1 MKRIT
6 ILFKELYPGY
16 GVFLRGTIMLS
27 GGKSVVLFAFHFL
40 VGRVWLVSSASHPM
54 DHLQDQLHPK
64 PETPPTL
71 QLESLQN
78 SPGAGAV
85 GEPTDI
91 FPTYP
96 QDEAITSNAEMAP
109 FVRSIVTNSEEGRI
123 KNIVRNVVDSDPITI
138 VSIQFSGPEK
148 LRVSCTIAKQDSSYM
163 LRWRQNIVN
172 RSTKINPLALDATK
186 FQRFK
191 RPFVVQEG
199 FLLGV
204 FATFKATSA
213 ASWAANSEC
222 YMAFTAA
229 SFFINSRSPHELQ
242 NFVNSCYPSACEA
255 TQYFLFGSEAA
266 DEAKVRD
273 FSNRNMCS
281 VFKRGLQPFSE
292 WAWRGHIF
300 AGFWNEL
307 RGKTMRHYTLE
318 SFDQFQQVVETTL
331 PQAKHHS
338 VNHGHSLVEFESY
351 GPMGTVYCLPSHIS
365 APYFW
370 CALHLETVPMG
381 EKVRFTLNQGDGNI
395 ACGTLW
401 MNDSRKFLSWDSVPH
416 TTLLTLTF
424 KKFHIYEHD
433 IVHHGTIVLSKR
445 FVIVVIYGLD
455 PFLRHNCV
463 SALVSTFAMARD
475 FGLIHLDAF
484 MHQSIYGACAGVG
497 YYILGPEGQGRVKM
511 TPECRNPQEVRVS
524 INKTYA
530 RLLLP
535 LGTASHLYPK
545 KLEASRYSPIQ

>member
-1 MKRIT
+1 
-6 ILFKELYPGY
+6 
-16 GVFLRGTIMLS
+16 MLS
-27 GGKSVVLFAFHFL
+27 DGKSVVLFAFHFL
-40 VGRVWLVSSASHPM
+40 VGHVWLVSSASHPL

-64 PETPPTL
+64 PETPTT
-71 QLESLQN
+71 LQN

-96 QDEAITSNAEMAP
+96 QDEAITSNAEMVS

-123 KNIVRNVVDSDPITI
+123 KNIVRNVVDSEPITI
-138 VSIQFSGPEK
+138 VSIRFSGPEK
-148 LRVSCTIAKQDSSYM
+148 LRVSCTITKQDSSYM
-163 LRWRQNIVN
+163 LRWRQNLVN

-186 FQRFK
+186 FQRFN

-204 FATFKATSA
+204 FATFKATPE

-229 SFFINSRSPHELQ
+229 SFFINSRSPRELQ
-242 NFVNSCYPSACEA
+242 KFVDSCYPSACEA
-255 TQYFLFGSEAA
+255 SQYFLFGSEAA

-273 FSNRNMCS
+273 FSNMHMCS
-281 VFKRGLQPFSE
+281 VFKRGLGTFSE

-300 AGFWNEL
+300 AGFWSEL
-307 RGKTMRHYTLE
+307 RSKTMRNYSLE
-318 SFDQFQQVVETTL
+318 SFDQFPKVGEATPL
-331 PQAKHHS
+331 QAKHHI
-338 VNHGHSLVEFESY
+338 VNHGHALVEFESY
-351 GPMGTVYCLPSHIS
+351 GPMSTVYCLPSHIS
-365 APYFW
+365 APHFW
-370 CALHLETVPMG
+370 CALHLQTVPMG
-381 EKVRFTLNQGDGNI
+381 GQVKFTLNQGNGQV

-401 MNDSRKFLSWDSVPH
+401 MNDNRKLLSWQSVPH

-433 IVHHGTIVLSKR
+433 IVHHDKIVLSKR
-445 FVIVVIYGLD
+445 FAVVVIYGLD
-455 PFLRHNCV
+455 PFLRQNCV
-463 SALVSTFAMARD
+463 SALVSTFVMARD
-475 FGLIHLDAF
+475 FGLIHLAAF

-497 YYILGPEGQGRVKM
+497 YYILGPEGQGRVEMPSEFRDIQK
-511 TPECRNPQEVRVS
+511 VRES

-535 LGTASHLYPK
+535 LGTASHPYPK
-545 KLEASRYSPIQ
+545 KLAAPRYSSVQHFKGPQSADDGRC